1 MQAVGRSVE
10 RHGQIVE
17 QVFLLIVG
25 HCAETV
31 EECGGGGIGG
41 GGGGGGGAGESESES
56 AVGGG
61 GCRDG
66 GGRAGQS
73 RACRQRRLTR
83 RSARGARRP
92 PPGS

>member
-1 MQAVGRSVE
+1 MQVVGRSVE
-10 RHGQIVE
+10 RHGQVVE

-25 HCAETV
+25 HCAETA
-31 EECGGGGIGG
+31 EGR
-41 GGGGGGGAGESESES
+41 GGGGGGAGESASASAS

-83 RSARGARRP
+83 RSARR
-92 PPGS
+92 